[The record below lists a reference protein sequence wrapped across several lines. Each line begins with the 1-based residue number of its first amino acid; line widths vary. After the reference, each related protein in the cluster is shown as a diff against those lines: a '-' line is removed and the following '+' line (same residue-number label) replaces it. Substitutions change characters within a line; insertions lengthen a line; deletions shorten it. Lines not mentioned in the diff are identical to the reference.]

1 MRIIRFFILS
11 LFLSS
16 TILAK
21 NTYKIESMLVNPTAL
36 GFNDA
41 LLVNDSCILVCGDK
55 GSIKR
60 SIDKG
65 NKFELVRCKY
75 SYDDLSGIAMNANGK
90 IFCSTKSGNL
100 IISTDQG
107 LTWQEINLNNPSA
120 FQDIY
125 FWDNMGFMPTDDKE
139 LMLSKDNGET
149 WNTIDFNFPGRINSI
164 EKISNNFYAADSV
177 GNLWKSADGENWQ
190 IELTHNRSCNNLFAI
205 NDYKLLIAYNNGRII
220 EYIPSE
226 SKTIEL
232 PKLDTF
238 NNILQAVRL
247 NDTTDLMITINRE
260 LNTENEYYRYN
271 TDEWKPVIYNP
282 TGIDK
287 IIYYRNAKLG
297 IGVGYFGTIK
307 IGGDT
312 LVYQPGFDRAFQ
324 YGRFRSG
331 SDADTN
337 YYHNQLIHLSA
348 SNDNEFVAI
357 NESQSNSILISKDSC
372 QSFERIE
379 LIEPMSA
386 KVVFAHKIDT
396 DKYIICIDTTTK
408 YVNGIAKKKSRFYLY
423 SQKQLTQ
430 VYETEVEQNVDGF
443 VIADSVM
450 IFYRL
455 ENIYLSK
462 NYGAEWVK
470 LNTPNNMIIDQIT
483 IDRENKLRLIAKKK
497 IYTSANYCG
506 SWELVDSVPK
516 YIDSFVVMDSGQ
528 YLGISSSRVGNTCP
542 YSLYI
547 NNPNTKEWKS
557 IYQGV
562 VNNYSSCFNIIKLKD
577 DKVVL
582 ISNNDMIL
590 ISDNFTKCERLNG
603 NRSFFIF
610 DFVSSVKVDDNTIYL
625 CSSDS
630 IYRIKLSLDATADV
644 PSEIIG
650 DDITIDS
657 QTSSGAFTIRST
669 EAKLLESIEVFDQNG
684 LSIARIN
691 NIHSN
696 TYQLNT
702 ELLSAGL
709 YILKIKSDGKEFHK
723 KILKF

>member
-16 TILAK
+16 TILAN

-41 LLVNDSCILVCGDK
+41 LLVNDSCIIVCGDK

-60 SIDKG
+60 STDRGKT
-65 NKFELVRCKY
+65 FELVRCKY

-100 IISTDQG
+100 INSTDQG
-107 LTWQEINLNNPSA
+107 RTWQEINLNHHSA
-120 FQDIY
+120 FRDIY
-125 FWDNMGFMPTDDKE
+125 FWDNIGLMSTEDKE
-139 LMLSKDNGET
+139 LMLSKDNGGT
-149 WNTIDFNFPGRINSI
+149 WNTIDFMFPGKINSI
-164 EKISNNFYAADSV
+164 EKQGSSYYAADSV
-177 GNLWKSADGENWQ
+177 GNLWKSADAENWQ
-190 IELTHNRSCNNLFAI
+190 IELTHNKSCNSLYAI
-205 NDYKLLIAYNNGRII
+205 NDDKLLIAYNNGRVI

-260 LNTENEYYRYN
+260 LYTENEYYRYN
-271 TDEWKPVIYNP
+271 TDEWKPVINNP

-331 SDADTN
+331 LHADTN

-423 SQKQLTQ
+423 SQKKLTQ

-455 ENIYLSK
+455 RNIYLSK

-470 LNTPNNMIIDQIT
+470 LNTPNNMIIEQIT
-483 IDRENKLRLIAKKK
+483 IDRENKIYLIAEKN
-497 IYTSANYCG
+497 IYTSTDLCG
-506 SWELVDSVPK
+506 SWELVDS
-516 YIDSFVVMDSGQ
+516 SGNR
-528 YLGISSSRVGNTCP
+528 ISSIAFLKNGSILKNEITNSGSSSSFLLMIKPTSVN
-542 YSLYI
+542 
-547 NNPNTKEWKS
+547 EWKT
-557 IYQGV
+557 IYTTPISKPLFMI
-562 VNNYSSCFNIIKLKD
+562 NELSADRL
-577 DKVVL
+577 L
-582 ISNNDMIL
+582 IGSNNGL
-590 ISDNFTKCERLNG
+590 VLFSENFTKSESLSG
-603 NRSFFIF
+603 NRAVKI
-610 DFVSSVKVDDNTIYL
+610 DRFVNGVKVDDNTIYL
-625 CSSDS
+625 CTSDS
-630 IYRIKLSLDATADV
+630 IYRIKIFLDATADV
-644 PSEIIG
+644 PSEIIE
-650 DDITIDS
+650 DDITIGS
-657 QTSSGAFTIRST
+657 QTSSGTFTIRST

-709 YILKIKSDGKEFHK
+709 YILKIKSEGKE
-723 KILKF
+723 